1 MNDRLTAKRDG
12 CSRRAAHWVVYRP
25 HRCSRHWNANSFPR
39 LVIQSVVARSGSQE
53 ILAEEIPVKL
63 IQALVMPAILCM
75 TLLAQEAPT
84 TTPGT
89 AGGRGQ
95 AEKVRSPEVLA
106 DGRVTLRLLAPKATE
121 VLVEGNWGGGHDLA
135 MTKDASGLWSVTT
148 SPLKPELWAYTFSV
162 DGVRTLDPNNYNVA
176 RDGVGFMN
184 TVLVLDDSAK
194 VFQPQ
199 QVPHGT
205 MTAIW
210 VPSTL
215 LKTARR
221 AFIYTPPGYE
231 DSTTRYPV
239 LYLLHGSGGD
249 EDAWP
254 TMGIAN
260 VIMDNVIAQGKSK
273 PMIVVMP
280 NAYAGELASL
290 DLAGPRKNPPPG
302 VGAAGGAPAVP
313 PDANE
318 NAIVNDLIP
327 FVEKHFRALPGR
339 ENRALAGL
347 SMGSGIAASVG
358 LKRLDVFASV
368 GLLSAGLFRSSTDSP
383 GGIAALD
390 KINPAIASDPVGTNK
405 KLKLFFFS
413 CGTEDPRLPFMSKAS
428 DDLRSRK
435 INTTFKSYPGEH
447 EWKVWRHSLADMAP
461 LLFR

>member
-1 MNDRLTAKRDG
+1 MKRIQTM
-12 CSRRAAHWVVYRP
+12 AA
-25 HRCSRHWNANSFPR
+25 
-39 LVIQSVVARSGSQE
+39 
-53 ILAEEIPVKL
+53 L
-63 IQALVMPAILCM
+63 IAFCVPLI
-75 TLLAQEAPT
+75 AQEAPT

-89 AGGRGQ
+89 AGSQ
-95 AEKVRSPEVLA
+95 ARRAKIISPEVLA
-106 DGRVTLRLLAPKATE
+106 GDTVTFRLLAPKAAE
-121 VLVEGNWGGGHDLA
+121 VLVQGNWEGGRGLP
-135 MTKDASGLWSVTT
+135 MTRNESGLWSVTT

-162 DGVRTLDPNNYNVA
+162 DGVRTLDPSNYNVA

-184 TVLVLDDSAK
+184 TVLVLDHSTK

-205 MTAIW
+205 MTEVW

-260 VIMDNVIAQGKSK
+260 VIMDNVIAQGESK

-318 NAIVNDLIP
+318 KAIVNDLIP
-327 FVEKHFRALPGR
+327 FVEKHFRTLPGR

-358 LKRLDVFASV
+358 LKRLDIFASV
-368 GLLSAGLFRSSTDSP
+368 GLLSAGLFRSNADSP
-383 GGIAALD
+383 GGVAALD

-413 CGTEDPRLPFMSKAS
+413 CGTEDPRLPFMSKAA

-435 INTTFKSYPGEH
+435 INVTFNSYPGEH